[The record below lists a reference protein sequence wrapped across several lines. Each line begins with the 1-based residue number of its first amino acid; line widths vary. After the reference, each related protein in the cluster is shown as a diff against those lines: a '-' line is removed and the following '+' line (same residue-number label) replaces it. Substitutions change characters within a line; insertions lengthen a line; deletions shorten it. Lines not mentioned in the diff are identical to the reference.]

1 MNLSDTLQKYI
12 DDLSSNSP
20 TPGGGNASAFSG
32 ALACS
37 LGIMVCGLTIGK
49 KKYADVEEDIK
60 LVRDKL
66 ESKKALF
73 LELADKDN
81 RAFDNVM
88 AAFKLPKETE
98 EQKKHRHGEIEKATV
113 AAAEVPARVVE
124 ICSYVLPLLGL
135 LAEKGN
141 QNSVS
146 DAGVAVSLTETAAQ
160 GAFLNVLINY
170 NSLTD
175 KTPADSLFINCGR
188 MLQEIRE
195 NTKNIITVIT
205 EGLAK

>member
-1 MNLSDTLQKYI
+1 MNLSDTLQEYL
-12 DDLSSNSP
+12 DELSSNSP
-20 TPGGGNASAFSG
+20 TPGGGNVSAFSG

-49 KKYADVEEDIK
+49 KKYTDVEEDIK
-60 LVRDKL
+60 LVKEKL
-66 ESKKALF
+66 ENKKALF

-81 RAFDNVM
+81 QAFDSVM
-88 AAFKLPKETE
+88 SAFKLPKDTD
-98 EQKKHRHGEIEKATV
+98 EQKKTRSHEIEKATL
-113 AAAEVPARVVE
+113 AAAEVPARVIE

-141 QNSVS
+141 QNSIS
-146 DAGVAVSLTETAAQ
+146 DAGVAVSLVETAAQ
-160 GAFLNVLINY
+160 GAFLNVMINY
-170 NSLTD
+170 DSLTD
-175 KTPADSLFINCGR
+175 KTPANSLFINSGR